1 MRIAEPREGREG
13 DGKAAATRE
22 TGGRRREEKAKE
34 REGREG
40 KREGER
46 GREKERGINVSQ

>member
-1 MRIAEPREGREG
+1 MRITEPREGREG

-22 TGGRRREEKAKE
+22 TGGRRREEKE

-46 GREKERGINVSQ
+46 GREKGRGINVSQ

>member
-1 MRIAEPREGREG
+1 MRITEPREGREG

-22 TGGRRREEKAKE
+22 TGGRRREEKK

-46 GREKERGINVSQ
+46 GREKERGMNVSQ